1 MGRTTN
7 QRREWVMST
16 KGKVAITMW
25 IAWGVAVVA
34 LAVTSHVDA
43 GWVGVFGAIILG
55 ITTVRL
61 FRNSD

>member
-1 MGRTTN
+1 
-7 QRREWVMST
+7 MST
-16 KGKVAITMW
+16 KGKIAITMW

-43 GWVGVFGAIILG
+43 GWMGVFGAIILG

-61 FRNSD
+61 FRNPD